1 MIKNE
6 NVNLKS
12 AEPSL
17 IAKAAVAVLVEKK
30 ALDVRLYEVG
40 EENPMTDFYVNA
52 TGRSVNQVAAL
63 SDMLAEQ
70 LAEYGIDDAK
80 IEGKRGN
87 SWILIDCGVVIVNI
101 FDKESRTFYN
111 LDRLMPEGTERDISA
126 VIKYVDD
133 KMKINNTEE

>member
-17 IAKAAVAVLVEKK
+17 IAKAAVAILIEKK

-63 SDMLAEQ
+63 SDMLAEK

>member
-63 SDMLAEQ
+63 SDMLAEK

>member
-30 ALDVRLYEVG
+30 ALDVRLFEVG

-63 SDMLAEQ
+63 SDMLAEK

>member
-6 NVNLKS
+6 NVNLKV
-12 AEPSL
+12 AEPSV
-17 IAKAAVAVLVEKK
+17 IAKAAVAVLIEKK

-63 SDMLAEQ
+63 SDMLAEK

>member
-17 IAKAAVAVLVEKK
+17 IAKVAVAVLVEKK

-63 SDMLAEQ
+63 SDMLAEK

-87 SWILIDCGVVIVNI
+87 PWILIDCGVVIVNI

>member
-6 NVNLKS
+6 NVNLKV
-12 AEPSL
+12 AEPSV
-17 IAKAAVAVLVEKK
+17 IAKAAVAVLIEKK
-30 ALDVRLYEVG
+30 ALDVRLFEVG

-63 SDMLAEQ
+63 SDMLAEK

-111 LDRLMPEGTERDISA
+111 LDRLMPEGTEREISA

>member
-6 NVNLKS
+6 NVNLNS

-30 ALDVRLYEVG
+30 ALDVRLFEVG

-63 SDMLAEQ
+63 SDMLAEK

>member
-6 NVNLKS
+6 NVNLNS

-30 ALDVRLYEVG
+30 ALDVRLFEVG

-63 SDMLAEQ
+63 SDMLAEK

-111 LDRLMPEGTERDISA
+111 LDRLMPKGTERDISA